1 VPFCRRE
8 TFEKELM
15 MTTIKADSTEHYEDS
30 CAVSK
35 NFICKRAQNS
45 PFSAR
50 KQGNKPQSEKNP
62 NFFIFL
68 LTLCVTYVTIVNVTD
83 VIVVETSMKKTP
95 RISEAE
101 WEVMK
106 VLWDTS
112 PATAND
118 IVKRLSGKTV
128 WKRETIR
135 TLINRLVQKKAVGFE
150 KKGRRYHYFTLVT
163 EAECIKA
170 EARSFLKR
178 LGGGS
183 IEPMLVA
190 FVEEENLS
198 GEKIARLRR
207 ILKKAADEHKKKE
220 K

>member
-1 VPFCRRE
+1 
-8 TFEKELM
+8 
-15 MTTIKADSTEHYEDS
+15 
-30 CAVSK
+30 
-35 NFICKRAQNS
+35 
-45 PFSAR
+45 
-50 KQGNKPQSEKNP
+50 
-62 NFFIFL
+62 
-68 LTLCVTYVTIVNVTD
+68 
-83 VIVVETSMKKTP
+83 MKKTP
-95 RISEAE
+95 KISEAE

-135 TLINRLVQKKAVGFE
+135 TLINRLVQKKALGFE
-150 KKGRRYHYFTLVT
+150 KKGRQYHYFPLVT

-170 EARSFLKR
+170 EARSFLRR

-190 FVEEENLS
+190 FVEEEHLS
-198 GEKIARLRR
+198 PEKISKLRR
-207 ILKKAADEHKKKE
+207 ILKKAADEGKKRK